1 MGRKSVFHYLKR
13 GKFAKVAS
21 LLHLGCHQGSNWTA
35 LNRYPVVFAAAAAAA
50 PDARRILSFGCST
63 GEECVTL
70 AEYFPKAEIIGADI
84 NPVNLLKARKHRRD
98 RIRFVYASDRIL
110 SGLGG
115 FDAIFCMSVLRSL
128 GHYPFESFEE
138 RALFLETL
146 VRPGGLLVIHNSPY
160 RFGDTARKYSYETVP
175 VDASR
180 ELLARNEKIG
190 AFLPDGIT
198 EVELDGTIFRKLSPR
213 SPQPR

>member
-21 LLHLGCHQGSNWTA
+21 LLHPGCHQGPNRTA
-35 LNRYPVVFAAAAAAA
+35 LNRYPDVFAAAAAAA
-50 PDARRILSFGCST
+50 PDARRILSFGCSS

-70 AEYFPKAEIIGADI
+70 AEYFPKAEIVAADI
-84 NPVNLLKARKHRRD
+84 NPVILLQARKRRSD

-115 FDAIFCMSVLRSL
+115 FDAIFCMAVLRSA
-128 GHYPFESFEE
+128 GHYPFEIYEE

-146 VRPGGLLVIHNSPY
+146 LLPGGLLVIHNSPY
-160 RFGDTARKYSYETVP
+160 RFGDTARKYSF
-175 VDASR
+175 DASR
-180 ELLARNEKIG
+180 DIG
-190 AFLPDGIT
+190 SFLPDGVT
-198 EVELDGTIFRKLSPR
+198 EVEPDDRKLKSSPSR
-213 SPQPR
+213 SGMKPATRVTVPARL